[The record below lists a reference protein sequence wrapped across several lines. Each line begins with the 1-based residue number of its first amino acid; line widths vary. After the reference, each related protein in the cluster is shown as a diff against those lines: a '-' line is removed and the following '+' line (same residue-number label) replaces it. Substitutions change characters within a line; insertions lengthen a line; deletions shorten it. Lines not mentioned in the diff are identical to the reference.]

1 MLIRNKGKRSREEFE
16 ETQHQ
21 LDKDLQN
28 GKKEKTIMQM
38 ENLKVKVTEMEK
50 MEEAYLIDRDKLH
63 SLFEKGIIDE
73 SGAPIIQNI
82 SSDMM

>member
-1 MLIRNKGKRSREEFE
+1 M
-16 ETQHQ
+16 
-21 LDKDLQN
+21 
-28 GKKEKTIMQM
+28 
-38 ENLKVKVTEMEK
+38 TEMEN

-82 SSDMM
+82 SSDMMM